1 MTKLTGAALE
11 RAVANA
17 MGLKSVNN
25 CEKWGTSMN
34 EEDEAFNEMEKQSM
48 WRKRAVQAAISTNPY
63 RNQVIEEVALEVE
76 KLTGFGK
83 DTIDSLAIYIREMKK

>member
-1 MTKLTGAALE
+1 
-11 RAVANA
+11 
-17 MGLKSVNN
+17 
-25 CEKWGTSMN
+25 MN

-48 WRKRAVQAAISTNPY
+48 WRKRAVQAAISISPY

-83 DTIDSLAIYIREMKK
+83 DTIDSLTIYIREMKK